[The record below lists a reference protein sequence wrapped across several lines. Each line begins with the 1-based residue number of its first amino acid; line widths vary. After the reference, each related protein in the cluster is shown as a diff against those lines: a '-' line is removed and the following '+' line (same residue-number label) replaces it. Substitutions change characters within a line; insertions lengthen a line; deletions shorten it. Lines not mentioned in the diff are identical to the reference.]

1 MSCFP
6 TGRDLLCYVR
16 AWPGD
21 KATITGGRKLVG
33 LTRDET
39 GKWRAGITDEFSD
52 WSKALFV
59 NGKRAQRARGI
70 FPSGAKLWGDTEH
83 PDGVS
88 GYLLP
93 DEAMGTWQNPEFL
106 FLGYFN
112 SWAHMTCRIERFQK
126 DGDGRLIAVMTQPD
140 FYIGLHKEGV
150 QIGEPAYIENAFEL
164 MDEPGEYY
172 QDQLGAFHYIPRPD
186 EDITT
191 ATMIAAVD
199 PVLLGNLH
207 NVWFQ
212 GITFEYIAAQ
222 GYRAERHMDE
232 QANFTFDSGRI
243 VERDGKLAILHN
255 GYSRSHAG
263 MVLSKS
269 NNCRFVRCS
278 FSHFAGAG
286 LDIQEGSHGIALDNC
301 LFEDIAGSAIQ
312 VGDVTPND
320 HHPSSPGLITRDNVI
335 TNCTIRNIGTVFEGS
350 VGIFVGYANGT
361 VISHN
366 EIYDLPYSGIS
377 AGWGWGEEDAG
388 GGAYPIPYTYATP
401 TPAGANRIEYNHI
414 QNVMQKRD
422 DGGGVY
428 TLGNQPGT
436 VIRGNYIHDNGP
448 GGPGGIYL
456 DEGSGFIEITGNNV
470 HNVKIPMNYNNA
482 AQDRRATCFEH
493 DNAFGNTP
501 GEEGFP
507 ADTAKR
513 AGPEKR

>member
-1 MSCFP
+1 
-6 TGRDLLCYVR
+6 
-16 AWPGD
+16 
-21 KATITGGRKLVG
+21 
-33 LTRDET
+33 
-39 GKWRAGITDEFSD
+39 
-52 WSKALFV
+52 
-59 NGKRAQRARGI
+59 
-70 FPSGAKLWGDTEH
+70 
-83 PDGVS
+83 
-88 GYLLP
+88 
-93 DEAMGTWQNPEFL
+93 
-106 FLGYFN
+106 
-112 SWAHMTCRIERFQK
+112 
-126 DGDGRLIAVMTQPD
+126 
-140 FYIGLHKEGV
+140 V
-150 QIGEPAYIENAFEL
+150 QIGEPAYIENAMEL
-164 MDEPGEYY
+164 LDEPGEYY
-172 QDQLGAFHYIPRPD
+172 YESVAGGGGVHYIPRAG

-191 ATMIAAVD
+191 AKMFAAIDPMIL
-199 PVLLGNLH
+199 PTGN
-207 NVWFQ
+207 NVWYE
-212 GITFEYIAAQ
+212 GITFEYMAAQ
-222 GYRAERHMDE
+222 AYRADRHMDE
-232 QANFTFDSGRI
+232 QANFLFDSGRI
-243 VERDGKLAILHN
+243 IERDGKLAVLHN
-255 GYSRSHAG
+255 GYMRSGAG
-263 MVLSKS
+263 VSLSKS
-269 NNCRFVRCS
+269 DNCRFIRCS

-286 LDIQEGSHGIALDNC
+286 IDIQDGSHGIVVEQC
-301 LFEDIAGSAIQ
+301 SFEDIAGSAIQ
-312 VGDVTPND
+312 IGDVTARD
-320 HHPSSPGLITRDNVI
+320 HHPTDPKDIVHDNVI
-335 TNCTIRNIGTVFEGS
+335 TNCTIRNCGVEFEGS

-414 QNVMQKRD
+414 HNVMQKRD

-456 DEGSGFIEITGNNV
+456 DEGSGYIEITGNAV
-470 HNVKIPMNYNNA
+470 HNCAKPMNYNNA